1 MAALSET
8 PLPNLV
14 ELRHIRSADLNAL
27 LEEEARNWERM
38 LDWDFRPSAGLVRRF
53 VDMQALT
60 GFALLVNGR
69 LVGYSYY
76 VCEERKGLIGDLYV
90 MNDFA
95 SVENEM
101 SLLTAVLDSLL
112 KAPFVGRVESQ
123 LMMLRNGAH
132 IPPSYRRHLRTHRRN
147 FMELELEAV
156 ERLPLGKANSD
167 IVVDSWTERK
177 QDEAASLIANA
188 YHGHVDSDINDQ
200 YRSPAGAR
208 RFLLNIVQYPGCGS
222 FFQPASYVALD
233 SRNGRLCGICLS
245 SLVNADV
252 GHITQ
257 VCVSRAVRGTGV
269 GYELMRYSLL
279 ALAKHACRKASL
291 TVTATNTEAIE
302 LYERMGFRKVREFA
316 AFVWEGF

>member
-14 ELRHIRSADLNAL
+14 ELRHIRSAELSAL

-69 LVGYSYY
+69 VVGYSYY

-101 SLLTAVLDSLL
+101 NLLTAVLDSLL
-112 KAPFVGRVESQ
+112 KAPLVGRVESQ
-123 LMMLRNGAH
+123 LMMLRNAAH

-147 FMELELEAV
+147 FMELDLEAV
-156 ERLPLGKANSD
+156 EHLPLGKANSD

-200 YRSPAGAR
+200 YRSPGGAR

-222 FFQPASYVALD
+222 FFQPASYVAID

-269 GYELMRYSLL
+269 GYELMRYSLE